1 MGPSYQEFRNWKP
14 AVSDLWTCSPHESQ
28 ESTHDPRAGCP
39 FGPDALATT
48 VTALVTEVAPVV
60 HGLCIEETLS
70 SPAPYV
76 HGIDNAFVIRER
88 RGT

>member
-1 MGPSYQEFRNWKP
+1 MSRLTTREWGY
-14 AVSDLWTCSPHESQ
+14 
-28 ESTHDPRAGCP
+28 P

-48 VTALVTEVAPVV
+48 VTGLVTEIAPVV

-70 SPAPYV
+70 SPVPYV
-76 HGIDNAFVIRER
+76 DGTDNAFVIRER